1 MKDPKDKERQKMDHL
16 SSLISSRAPC
26 EIHRH
31 RIVRH
36 AFFTWEYEKEES
48 ERPSVT
54 IVWK

>member
-26 EIHRH
+26 ETHRH